1 MKNQLWHFGDSFAAC
16 DVEREDIFSKY
27 ISEYFNFDLKH
38 CAKGGSS
45 NFGIFNEILKNISD
59 FKSGD
64 RLLIN
69 WSYLDRSQFFEK
81 ERNSSKQEWID
92 TSRFIGE
99 NAFGGKIP
107 KGDMWYDYMQE
118 KMSFL
123 NHWLDNT
130 FNENVLLFN
139 YILFNFFNSLTFKGI
154 ISYHLFINKNVELYQ
169 EGKVSGLASNIII
182 PFQNE
187 INFEPSY
194 FDWLVSNG
202 YKTEESV
209 HYKFGIQKIL
219 ADKILEQ
226 IKLVE
231 SKNIF

>member
-1 MKNQLWHFGDSFAAC
+1 MKNHLWHFGDSFAAC
-16 DVEREDIFSKY
+16 DIEKEDIFSKY
-27 ISEYFNFDLKH
+27 IADYFSFDLNH

-45 NFGIFNEILKNISD
+45 NFGIFNEIVKNITN

-64 RLLIN
+64 KLLIN

-81 ERNSSKQEWID
+81 ETNINKSEWID

-99 NAFGGKIP
+99 NSSGGKIP
-107 KGDMWYDYMQE
+107 EGDMWYDYMQE
-118 KMSFL
+118 KINFL

-139 YILFNFFNSLTFKGI
+139 HILYNFFNSLKKKNI
-154 ISYHLFINKNVELYQ
+154 IAYHIFINKNVELYQ
-169 EGKVSGLASNIII
+169 EGKVSGMAYDVII
-182 PFQNE
+182 PFENE
-187 INFEPSY
+187 IKFKPSY
-194 FDWLVSNG
+194 FDWLVYNG

-226 IKLVE
+226 V
-231 SKNIF
+231 NNF